1 MAGNNAN
8 NTNNSD
14 RLFKLEV
21 ITPQKSVFSGDVE
34 ILTAPG
40 VSGSFQV
47 LRSHAPLLA
56 TIGIGELRIMDQTG
70 NELVYSTSGGFVEV
84 NHNVASFLA
93 DAIEPKSQ
101 IDVGRA
107 RAARERAE
115 ERLNKKEP
123 GTDIARARAALARAI
138 NRLRIAGK

>member
-1 MAGNNAN
+1 MAGN

-14 RLFKLEV
+14 KLFKLEV
-21 ITPQKSVFSGDVE
+21 ITPQRSVFSGEVE
-34 ILTAPG
+34 GLTAPG

-47 LRSHAPLLA
+47 LRNHAPILA
-56 TIGIGELRIMDQTG
+56 SIGIGEVKILDQTV

-84 NHNVASFLA
+84 NRNVASFLA
-93 DAIEPKSQ
+93 DATEAMNQ

-107 RAARERAE
+107 RAAKERAE
-115 ERLNKKEP
+115 ERLTKKDP
-123 GTDIARARAALARAI
+123 GTDIARAKAALARAV